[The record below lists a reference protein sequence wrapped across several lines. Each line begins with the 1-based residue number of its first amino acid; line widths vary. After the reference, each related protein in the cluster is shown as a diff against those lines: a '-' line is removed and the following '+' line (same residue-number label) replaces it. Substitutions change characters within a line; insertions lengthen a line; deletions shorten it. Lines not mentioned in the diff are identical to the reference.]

1 MRLRLELNDEEAN
14 ALMQEAGS
22 NFRHPQQQALV
33 ILRKHLGL
41 PIPQPQEEERSDQV
55 TVHA

>member
-1 MRLRLELNDEEAN
+1 MRLRLELNDEEAG
-14 ALMQEAGS
+14 ALMREAGS

-41 PIPQPQEEERSDQV
+41 PIPQRQEDEVGEKEP
-55 TVHA
+55 VHA